1 MVRHIKV
8 VLQVASLPLTGSTC
22 TETLDE
28 AAADGSADK
37 KQKKPIIDEHAT
49 NARNGVRKCKPRCE
63 LQQREFDCMFL
74 HRILI
79 SQLLTDGFGAAVTVR
94 C

>member
-1 MVRHIKV
+1 M
-8 VLQVASLPLTGSTC
+8 LQVASLPLTGSTC

-37 KQKKPIIDEHAT
+37 KQKKPI